1 MKEKQRK
8 RVGWFVR
15 SKKNFFDFAF
25 ERFWQKFNVGK
36 LEPEWEEE
44 EKKIRLKM
52 KSDTR

>member
-44 EKKIRLKM
+44 EKKILLKM